1 MALTEDNA
9 VALIPE
15 PDIPN
20 TVEEPSQPLS
30 ARPENILDPGFNLT
44 LRPMKYP
51 QFFEMYKD
59 AIKNTWTVDEI
70 DFSDD

>member
-9 VALIPE
+9 VPLIPE

-30 ARPENILDPGFNLT
+30 ARPENILDPGFNLSST
-44 LRPMKYP
+44 Y
-51 QFFEMYKD
+51 
-59 AIKNTWTVDEI
+59 EI
-70 DFSDD
+70 PAVL